1 MAHKPCY
8 HVTCDFPPSKS
19 KNLKPKKA
27 AQLHFTQILGK
38 SPLEVNFRKMVHFV
52 SQIVM

>member
-27 AQLHFTQILGK
+27 AQLHFTQIHVMIDIEAALGEI
-38 SPLEVNFRKMVHFV
+38 SDNRSEG
-52 SQIVM
+52 